1 MLALGLLF
9 ILGAAAVTAGAIY
22 DGGESVTFELFG
34 QSIGTTIS
42 GVFMAGFAT
51 MLVFILGVWM
61 LTSGMARGRRK
72 RLTRKETRA
81 RQRESVAQIEEE
93 RAQLRAENEQ
103 LQERLARDSRPAAP
117 AAAAGAGTAA
127 GADTAAAGRH
137 DTGTHE
143 TGSHGLGS
151 RADETRVGEPPV
163 GGDGRVVDH
172 QTDLTS
178 HEERAATSSGQRRD
192 EI

>member
-22 DGGESVTFELFG
+22 DGGESASFELFG
-34 QSIGTTIS
+34 QTIGTTIS

-61 LTSGMARGRRK
+61 LMSAMSRGRRK
-72 RLTRKETRA
+72 RLERKQTKA
-81 RQRESVAQIEEE
+81 RQRESVSQIEAE

-103 LQERLARDSRPAAP
+103 LQERLTRESHPAGSTQGDSGRSTDARSTDA
-117 AAAAGAGTAA
+117 
-127 GADTAAAGRH
+127 
-137 DTGTHE
+137 TGTYA
-143 TGSHGLGS
+143 TDD
-151 RADETRVGEPPV
+151 RPV
-163 GGDGRVVDH
+163 TDRPSTTDGNDRVVDH
-172 QTDLTS
+172 TTDLTS
-178 HEERAATSSGQRRD
+178 GEEEKAASTSARHR

>member
-22 DGGESVTFELFG
+22 DGGESASFELFG
-34 QSIGTTIS
+34 QTIGTTIS

-61 LTSGMARGRRK
+61 LTSAMTRGRRK
-72 RLTRKETRA
+72 RLERKETKA
-81 RQRESVAQIEEE
+81 RQRESVSQIEAE

-103 LQERLARDSRPAAP
+103 LQERLAHESRPTDE
-117 AAAAGAGTAA
+117 TAV
-127 GADTAAAGRH
+127 
-137 DTGTHE
+137 TGTR
-143 TGSHGLGS
+143 TDATDDRPGTDQSTT
-151 RADETRVGEPPV
+151 ADGN
-163 GGDGRVVDH
+163 DRVVDH
-172 QTDLTS
+172 TTDLTS
-178 HEERAATSSGQRRD
+178 RDAASTSARHR

>member
-22 DGGESVTFELFG
+22 DGGESASFELFG
-34 QSIGTTIS
+34 QTIGTTIS

-61 LTSGMARGRRK
+61 LFSAMTRGRRK
-72 RLTRKETRA
+72 RLERKATKA
-81 RQRESVAQIEEE
+81 RQRESVSQIEAE

-103 LQERLARDSRPAAP
+103 LQERLA
-117 AAAAGAGTAA
+117 
-127 GADTAAAGRH
+127 
-137 DTGTHE
+137 HE
-143 TGSHGLGS
+143 SHP
-151 RADETRVGEPPV
+151 ADETAVAGTHSADATSADATTDRPV
-163 GGDGRVVDH
+163 TDQSTTTDGNDRVVDH
-172 QTDLTS
+172 TTDLNS
-178 HEERAATSSGQRRD
+178 REEERAAATSPRHR